1 MRIHPLHADI
11 PKPERFTYPFC
22 YEPHPLCILA
32 AEEVKREIER
42 INPSEGKMFGVLV
55 AEDHGDRLRDS
66 VQNHEPVPMIFLAA
80 YSGLLEGRNDWD
92 YFVPPVYD
100 AQQPDGYFKTREREI
115 SEVLRGYGGA
125 GVREYENTP
134 EADGNLAPP
143 YPRTPVPP
151 TSKQMSQDL
160 QLWLFHQYQFLNAR
174 GEKKDL
180 VEVWQDYHCSPRIRK
195 KFPLPPG
202 GTGDCCA
209 PKLLQY
215 AYQNGLQPLCMA
227 EFWWGPSPKSEIRH
241 HGQFYPACR
250 GKCKPVLTWMLQ
262 GLDVAPSP
270 DAEGFPHLGVEIVY
284 EDEALAVLNKPS
296 GMLSVPGRTE
306 DYSIATWAQERWP
319 GSQPVHRLD
328 MWTSGIILIAKT
340 SEAYQSL
347 QKQFT
352 EHTVKKKYLAIVE
365 GVPQEEHGI
374 IDLPLLCDPM
384 NRPRQVVDFERGK
397 RAITEYRILD
407 QDSGVRGYGG
417 AGVRDMSCET
427 PASEYSR
434 SPAPTLPRTHG
445 NLTLLALW
453 PHTGRTHQLRMHCA
467 HPDGLGCPIMG
478 DELYGTK
485 ADRLYLQAQAISFIH
500 PITGKKMHFELPAA
514 FDLEHLNPCNPYNPL
529 FNNS

>member
-1 MRIHPLHADI
+1 MPSPLHLLTTDI
-11 PKPERFTYPFC
+11 TPPERFTYPFC

-32 AEEVKREIER
+32 AEEVKREIEC

-55 AEDHGDRLRDS
+55 VIQGDGSFVTSAGVTKDPS
-66 VQNHEPVPMIFLAA
+66 PCFTFLAA
-80 YSGLLEGRNDWD
+80 YSGLLEGRNDWP

-100 AQQPDGYFKTREREI
+100 AQQPDGYFKTQEREI
-115 SEVLRGYGGA
+115 SAKGGD
-125 GVREYENTP
+125 R
-134 EADGNLAPP
+134 
-143 YPRTPVPP
+143 
-151 TSKQMSQDL
+151 QMSQDL

-180 VEVWQDYHCSPRIRK
+180 VEVWQDYHCSPRIRRK
-195 KFPLPPG
+195 YPLPPG

-215 AYQNGLQPLCMA
+215 AYQNGLKPLCMA
-227 EFWWGPSPKSEIRH
+227 EFWLGPSPKSEIRH

-262 GLDVAPSP
+262 GLDVDPSP
-270 DAEGFPHLGVEIVY
+270 DEAGFPHLGVEIVY
-284 EDEALAVLNKPS
+284 EDESLAVLNKPS
-296 GMLSVPGRTE
+296 GMLSIPGRTE
-306 DYSIATWAQERWP
+306 DYSVATWAQERWP

-328 MWTSGIILIAKT
+328 MWTSGIIIIAKT
-340 SEAYQSL
+340 NEVYQAL

-365 GVPQEEHGI
+365 GMPKEEHGI

-397 RAITEYRILD
+397 RAITEYRVLG
-407 QDSGVRGYGG
+407 SVTGG
-417 AGVRDMSCET
+417 RFFCYTADVTKE
-427 PASEYSR
+427 P
-434 SPAPTLPRTHG
+434 SPCYAL
-445 NLTLLALW
+445 LTLW

-485 ADRLYLQAQAISFIH
+485 ADRLYLQAQAISFVH
-500 PITGKKMHFELPAA
+500 PTTGKKMHFELPAA
-514 FDLEHLNPCNPYNPL
+514 FDLEHLDPCNP
-529 FNNS
+529 